1 MSVKK
6 EKYYIAVSPN
16 PKAESP
22 FCYRQARYGVK
33 VVLNG
38 IECFLSGFLSELSA
52 DNLSCYY
59 SSGECVTEARTGVA
73 IPLYQVMYKP
83 ERVKTG
89 LVFMPDVKG
98 YPLITAKQMK
108 QLKNILEGKGEG

>member
-6 EKYYIAVSPN
+6 VKYYISVSPN
-16 PKAESP
+16 RQADSP
-22 FCYRQARYGVK
+22 FCYRQACYGVK

-52 DNLSCYY
+52 DELPYYY

-73 IPLYQVMYKP
+73 IPLYKVMYKP

-89 LVFMPDVKG
+89 LVFMPDVKV

-108 QLKNILEGKGEG
+108 QLKNILAGKGEG